1 MDLDISIRLNTF
13 LSFEN
18 KGIGSIQFNGELM
31 MLPAK
36 FAWILTPKDSTRI
49 WLSQQDIVFNLNYI
63 FKSSSHFFFLDL
75 KTTISNFKLSETC
88 LVFSIDI
95 LRHNK
100 LEWVS

>member
-18 KGIGSIQFNGELM
+18 EGIGSIQFNGEIM

-88 LVFSIDI
+88 LVFLIDI